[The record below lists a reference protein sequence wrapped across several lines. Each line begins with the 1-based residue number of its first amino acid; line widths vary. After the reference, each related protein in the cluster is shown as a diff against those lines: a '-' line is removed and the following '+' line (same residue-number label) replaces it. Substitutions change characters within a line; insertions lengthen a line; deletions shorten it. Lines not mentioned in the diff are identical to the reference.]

1 MSGTRFIAAAAA
13 LGILLA
19 VPVCRTA
26 SARVKTE
33 TADNIKDFSVN
44 EVAVLALCNTTGDEK
59 ADAMSVYVLEALH
72 EAKQFHVVTPAQ
84 FGHDAK
90 RTEVQ
95 EDYDRLLRTWQ
106 KTNKVDE
113 RVLQHVLSATGYD
126 AVLGMAV
133 TKWEEVKIDASQEG
147 TSDTSVG
154 LVLKLFAADGTLLWS
169 ASDIKTEHSI
179 AYLPGFNTKST
190 VGGRAV
196 TTSRSAVP
204 DPPHAEKVAMDLVHD
219 VVATMPKFKKSEAK
233 K

>member
-1 MSGTRFIAAAAA
+1 MSGTRFIAAAA

-19 VPVCRTA
+19 VPCCRTA
-26 SARVKTE
+26 SARVKAE
-33 TADNIKDFSVN
+33 VADTIKNYDVK
-44 EVAVLALCNTTGDEK
+44 EVAVLGLCNTTGNEK

-72 EAKQFHVVTPAQ
+72 DTKQFHVVTPAQ
-84 FGHDAK
+84 FQHDAK
-90 RTEVQ
+90 RTGVQ

-106 KTNKVDE
+106 KMNKVDE
-113 RVLQHVLSATGYD
+113 RVAQHVLSATGYD
-126 AVLGMAV
+126 AVLGMTV

-179 AYLPGFNTKST
+179 AYLPSFNTRST
-190 VGGRAV
+190 MSGRAV
-196 TTSRSAVP
+196 TTSQGAVP
-204 DPPHAEKVAMDLVHD
+204 DPPHAEKVAMDVVQD
-219 VVATMPKFKKSEAK
+219 VVDTMPKFKKSEAK